1 MNSGGSMSAPT
12 ATADIESNRPYPL
25 SGITVLDLSHVYNGP
40 YATFL
45 MAMAGADVIKI
56 EPFHGE
62 HLRSRGDMGGAALPF
77 AMLNSNKKPVTL
89 NLKAEEGRALLRE
102 MAARADI
109 LVENF
114 APGVMD
120 RLGVGPADLHK
131 VNPRLIYGSSSG
143 YGKDGPYRD
152 YPAMDLVMQA
162 MSGVINST
170 GFPDQ
175 PPVKSGAAICDFMAG
190 IHLYAAIMTAL
201 YERERTGRGRVV
213 EVSMQDATYCSLASN
228 LGMLHAR
235 GADAPARTGNRHGGL
250 GISPY
255 NVYPTSDGYVVL
267 NAPGDHHFRS
277 ILDVMGRSDLKED
290 PRFVNRSTRVV
301 HFAAVDELV
310 ESWTKSLTKN
320 EVARRMLAAK
330 VPCAP
335 VRDLSEVMHDENM
348 HARGSL
354 QWIDHPTLG
363 RVVLPHSPLVFEGT
377 GRRAIEP
384 SRPLGAGNDE
394 VFGEWLGHSREELAA
409 YKAGGVIGP
418 SEEEPPSRQAGT
430 RPPGQAALEPDG
442 V

>member
-1 MNSGGSMSAPT
+1 MSAVQT
-12 ATADIESNRPYPL
+12 TVESTTKTGYPL
-25 SGITVLDLSHVYNGP
+25 SGITVIDLSHVYNGP

-45 MAMAGADVIKI
+45 MALAGATVIKV
-56 EPFHGE
+56 EPFNGE

-89 NLKAEEGRALLRE
+89 NLKSEEGRQLLRE
-102 MAARADI
+102 LVARADI

-120 RLGVGPADLHK
+120 RLGIGAEALHEI
-131 VNPRLIYGSSSG
+131 NPRLIYGSSSG
-143 YGKDGPYRD
+143 YGTDGPYRD

-162 MSGVINST
+162 MRGIINST

-175 PPVKSGAAICDFMAG
+175 PPVKSGAAMCDFMAG

-201 YERERTGRGRVV
+201 YERERTGKGRVV

-235 GADAPARTGNRHGGL
+235 GDAAPARTGNRHGGL

-255 NVYPTSDGYVVL
+255 NVYPTTDGYVVL

-277 ILDVMGRSDLKED
+277 ILDVMGRGDLNDD
-290 PRFVNRSTRVV
+290 PRLATRSARVTN
-301 HFAAVDELV
+301 FALVDELI
-310 ESWTKSLTKN
+310 EGWTKTLTRN
-320 EVARRMLAAK
+320 EVAQRMLASK

-335 VRDLSEVMHDENM
+335 VRNLSEVMHDENM

-354 QWIDHPTLG
+354 QWVDHPDLG

-377 GRRAIEP
+377 ERRPIEP
-384 SRPLGAGNDE
+384 SRPLGSSNPE
-394 VFGEWLGHSREELAA
+394 VFGEWLGHSDEELAA
-409 YKAGGVIGP
+409 FRAKGVIGGSDADVAKAADAARAQP
-418 SEEEPPSRQAGT
+418 AAPTEPLVRDS
-430 RPPGQAALEPDG
+430 